1 MIPKKKTEDISVLF
15 RDVIYFSEQYKNLSG
30 IIIPYPLHTLDNT
43 ASFSHIVPM
52 GYKEED
58 KEGKRCLE
66 CGDVLP
72 YGRKDMRFCSPS
84 CKNKW
89 HYQKEGNLK
98 GLRMRTIG
106 AIDRNYSILA
116 ELLESGVTSIDIPD
130 LAQLGY
136 NFDCITSYHKVRN
149 HDEYRCY
156 DIKYYMSR
164 SRIFKIERCQWR
176 LSPSRDP

>member
-1 MIPKKKTEDISVLF
+1 
-15 RDVIYFSEQYKNLSG
+15 
-30 IIIPYPLHTLDNT
+30 
-43 ASFSHIVPM
+43 M

>member
-1 MIPKKKTEDISVLF
+1 MS
-15 RDVIYFSEQYKNLSG
+15 Y
-30 IIIPYPLHTLDNT
+30 
-43 ASFSHIVPM
+43 
-52 GYKEED
+52 EED
-58 KEGKRCLE
+58 NGGKRCLE

-72 YGRKDMRFCSPS
+72 YGRKDMKFCSSS

-89 HYQKEGNLK
+89 HYQSRSWVNVLK
-98 GLRMRTIG
+98 LRTRSIL
-106 AIDRNYSILA
+106 DKNYSILEA
-116 ELLESGVTSIDIPD
+116 LLESGVTSIDIPD
-130 LAQLGY
+130 LAQMGY